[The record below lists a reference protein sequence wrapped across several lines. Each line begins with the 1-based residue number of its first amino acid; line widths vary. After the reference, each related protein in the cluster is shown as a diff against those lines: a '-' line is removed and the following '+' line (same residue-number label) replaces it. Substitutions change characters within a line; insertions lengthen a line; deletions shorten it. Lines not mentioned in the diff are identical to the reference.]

1 MDKNQKDKFVEDYI
15 ENLQR
20 ITLKSFDDTSEKDKY
35 DALCDTIMQRINKE
49 WRQSKSD
56 SRYERSAYYF
66 SAEFLIGRSLGN
78 NLINLGIYDE
88 VKELLNSIGIDF
100 EAIEDYEDDAALGNG
115 GLGRLAACF
124 MDSAATQN
132 INMYGYGVRYRE
144 GLFKQSFENGFQK
157 ENGDSWLKDGDEW
170 SIRVDSDSKI
180 VNFKDQ
186 QVKAVPYDMPVV
198 GLENGKVNTLR
209 LWQSEPFEE
218 FQFDK
223 FNNFEYDA
231 AVEEKNRAEDIT
243 RVLYPNDIQRAGRLL
258 RLKQQYF
265 FVSASIQDL
274 VEKYKRYFSDDMRFE
289 NFHKYHVI
297 QLNDT
302 HPNIAIAELIRVLVD
317 ENGLNFN
324 EALEICKKVFAFTN
338 HTVLQEAIEKW
349 PIDIVKEVSPRCLE
363 IIYQINNILVEEFKG
378 KGLNDF
384 DIDPYRIVINDQV
397 HMANLAIYVGFSV
410 NGVAELHTQILKND
424 TFKHWYKIYTYKF
437 NNKTN
442 GITPRR
448 WLLYANRDLASFIS
462 RKLGSDDWKYHL
474 EKLKGLEKYA
484 DDKEA
489 LEELWQIKQ
498 KNKNKLAR
506 YILEHEGIK
515 IDPNSIFDIQVKRI
529 HEYKRQHLNILHII
543 YLYHKLKENPNMDFY
558 PTTFIFGGKAAPG
571 YFRAKAIIKLANEVA
586 RVVNND
592 PDVNKKMKVVFVENF
607 RVSYGEKIYPAAD
620 VSEQISTAGKEASGT
635 GNMKFMLNGAL
646 TLGTYDGANIE
657 IFEKAGEENN
667 YRFGKTV
674 EELNEIEKTY
684 NPVKLYQTDSNIR
697 NAIDALVNG
706 ELWDNNSFMF
716 LDIYNELINP
726 QDSSRGDRYYV
737 LEDFESYRKTSEI
750 INHDYRDKLT
760 WSKKCLINIANAGFF
775 SSDRTII
782 DYADE
787 IWKIDSP
794 TYKKYE

>member
-1 MDKNQKDKFVEDYI
+1 MDKLDKDKFTEDYI

-35 DALCDTIMQRINKE
+35 DALCDTIMERINQE
-49 WRQSKSD
+49 WRESKAK
-56 SRYERSAYYF
+56 SRYERKAYYF
-66 SAEFLIGRSLGN
+66 SAEFLVGRSLGN
-78 NLINLGIYDE
+78 NLINLGIYDQ
-88 VKELLNSIGIDF
+88 VKDLLSELEIDF

-124 MDSAATQN
+124 MDSAATQD

-157 ENGDSWLKDGDEW
+157 EHGDSWIKDGDGW

-180 VNFKDQ
+180 VRFSDQ
-186 QVKAVPYDMPVV
+186 AVKAVPFDMPVL
-198 GLENGKVNTLR
+198 GYKNGKVNTLR
-209 LWQSEPFEE
+209 LWQAEPFEE
-218 FQFDK
+218 FEFDK

-231 AVEEKNRAEDIT
+231 AVREKNRAEDIT
-243 RVLYPNDIQRAGRLL
+243 RVLYPNDIQRAGKVL

-274 VEKYKRYFSDDMRFE
+274 VTKYKRYFADDLRFK
-289 NFHKYHVI
+289 NFAKYHVI

-317 ENGLNFN
+317 ENNLSFD
-324 EALEICKKVFAFTN
+324 EAFAIAKEVFAFTN
-338 HTVLQEAIEKW
+338 HTVLQEALEKW
-349 PIDIVKEVSPRCLE
+349 PIDIVEEVSPRCLE
-363 IIYQINNILVEEFKG
+363 IIVQINEHLVDSFKRQ
-378 KGLNDF
+378 GLSDQE
-384 DIDPYRIVINDQV
+384 IDPYRIVINDYV
-397 HMANLAIYVGFSV
+397 HMANLAIYVGYSV
-410 NGVAELHTQILKND
+410 NGVASLHTEILKDD
-424 TFKHWYKIYTYKF
+424 TFSHWYKIFPEKF

-448 WLLYANRDLASFIS
+448 WLVYSNRLLSDYITDL
-462 RKLGSDDWKYHL
+462 LGNDDWKYNL
-474 EKLKGLEKYA
+474 EKLKGLEKFA
-484 DDKEA
+484 DDKEV
-489 LEELWQIKQ
+489 LEKLWEIKQ
-498 KNKNKLAR
+498 ENKNRLAT

-515 IDPNSIFDIQVKRI
+515 IDPESIFDIQVKRI
-529 HEYKRQHLNILHII
+529 HEYKRQHLNILHTI
-543 YLYHKLKENPNMDFY
+543 YLYHKLKENPDMDFY

-571 YFRAKAIIKLANEVA
+571 YFRAKGIIKLANEVS
-586 RVVNND
+586 RMVNND

-657 IFEKAGEENN
+657 IFEHAGEENN
-667 YRFGKTV
+667 YRFGASV
-674 EELNEIEKTY
+674 EELNEIEESY
-684 NPVKLYQTDSNIR
+684 NPIKLYQTNKDIR
-697 NAIDALVNG
+697 EAIDALVNG
-706 ELWDNNSFMF
+706 ELDDNNSYMF

-726 QDSSRGDRYYV
+726 QDGNRADRYYL
-737 LEDFESYRKTSEI
+737 LEDFEAYKKAHQKV
-750 INHDYRDKLT
+750 NMDYRDKIS
-760 WSKKCLINIANAGFF
+760 WSRKCLINIANAGYF

-782 DYADE
+782 DYADD

-794 TYKKYE
+794 NY

>member
-1 MDKNQKDKFVEDYI
+1 MDKLDKDKFTEDYI

-35 DALCDTIMQRINKE
+35 DALCDTIMERINQE
-49 WRQSKSD
+49 WRESKAK
-56 SRYERSAYYF
+56 SRYERKAYYF

-78 NLINLGIYDE
+78 NLINLGIYDQ
-88 VKELLNSIGIDF
+88 VKDLLSELGIDF

-124 MDSAATQN
+124 MDSAATQD

-157 ENGDSWLKDGDEW
+157 EHGDSWIKDGDGW

-180 VNFKDQ
+180 VRFSDQ
-186 QVKAVPYDMPVV
+186 AVKAVPFDMPVL
-198 GLENGKVNTLR
+198 GYKNGKVNTLR
-209 LWQSEPFEE
+209 LWQAEPFEE
-218 FQFDK
+218 FEFDK

-231 AVEEKNRAEDIT
+231 AVREKNRAEDIT
-243 RVLYPNDIQRAGRLL
+243 RVLYPNDIQRAGKVL

-274 VEKYKRYFSDDMRFE
+274 VTKYKRYFADDLRFK
-289 NFHKYHVI
+289 NFAKYHVI

-317 ENGLNFN
+317 ENNLSFD
-324 EALEICKKVFAFTN
+324 EAFAIAKEVFAFTN
-338 HTVLQEAIEKW
+338 HTVLQEALEKW

-363 IIYQINNILVEEFKG
+363 IINKINEHLVDSFKR
-378 KGLNDF
+378 KGLNDQE
-384 DIDPYRIVINDQV
+384 IDPYRIVINNYV
-397 HMANLAIYVGFSV
+397 HMANLAIYVGYSV
-410 NGVAELHTQILKND
+410 NGVASLHTEILKDD
-424 TFKHWYKIYTYKF
+424 TFSHWYKIFPEKF

-448 WLLYANRDLASFIS
+448 WLVYSNRLLSDYITDL
-462 RKLGSDDWKYHL
+462 LGNDDWKYNI
-474 EKLKGLEKYA
+474 EKLKGLEKFA
-484 DDKEA
+484 DDKEV
-489 LEELWQIKQ
+489 LEKLWEIKQ
-498 KNKNKLAR
+498 ANKNRLAT

-515 IDPNSIFDIQVKRI
+515 IDPESIFDIQVKRI

-543 YLYHKLKENPNMDFY
+543 YLYHKLKENPDMDFY

-571 YFRAKAIIKLANEVA
+571 YFRAKGIIKLANEVA
-586 RVVNND
+586 RLVNND
-592 PDVNKKMKVVFVENF
+592 PDVNQKMKVVFVENF

-657 IFEKAGEENN
+657 IFEHAGEENN
-667 YRFGKTV
+667 YRFGASV
-674 EELNEIEKTY
+674 EELNEIEDSY
-684 NPVKLYQTDSNIR
+684 NPIKLYQTNKDIR
-697 NAIDALVNG
+697 QAIDALVNG
-706 ELWDNNSFMF
+706 ELDDNNSYMF

-726 QDSSRGDRYYV
+726 QDGNRADRYYL
-737 LEDFESYRKTSEI
+737 LEDFEAYKKAHQKV
-750 INHDYRDKLT
+750 NMDYRDKMA
-760 WSKKCLINIANAGFF
+760 WSRKCLINIANAGYF

-782 DYADE
+782 DYADD

-794 TYKKYE
+794 NY